1 MSGCG
6 NDWLSVA
13 SERRQMPM
21 REVQN
26 AETRDMRE
34 VVSDEAC
41 FFLKPPILRSFR
53 AIRMSRSA
61 LSDFWEWD
69 LYREW

>member
-1 MSGCG
+1 
-6 NDWLSVA
+6 
-13 SERRQMPM
+13 MPM

-53 AIRMSRSA
+53 AIRMSRSP